1 MSLPTQYD
9 DIAEQYKRSK
19 QVPWRYHIEQHSL
32 FDLLG
37 DVLMMPW
44 KLLSDA
50 NAYIF
55 GWLVGYSSLLGPIAG
70 IMIADYFV
78 LRKCRL
84 DAGALYSREGP
95 YAYAN
100 GVNWRGVAALAAGVA
115 AALLGLGIPPL
126 RWLYDY
132 AWFVGFGVSAVAYL
146 ALMRGR
152 IGDV

>member
-1 MSLPTQYD
+1 
-9 DIAEQYKRSK
+9 
-19 QVPWRYHIEQHSL
+19 
-32 FDLLG
+32 
-37 DVLMMPW
+37 MPW

-84 DAGALYSREGP
+84 DVAELYSTEGR
-95 YAYAN
+95 YRYSN
-100 GVNWRGVAALAAGVA
+100 GVNWRAVGALGCGVAIALI
-115 AALLGLGIPPL
+115 GLWIPPL

-132 AWFVGFGVSAVAYL
+132 AWFVGFFVSAAVYL
-146 ALMRGR
+146 TFMRGEPLK
-152 IGDV
+152 

>member
-1 MSLPTQYD
+1 MITGV
-9 DIAEQYKRSK
+9 I
-19 QVPWRYHIEQHSL
+19 
-32 FDLLG
+32 G
-37 DVLMMPW
+37 VLMMPW
-44 KLLSDA
+44 KLLGDA

-70 IMIADYFV
+70 IMIADYFI

-84 DAGALYSREGP
+84 DAAALYSREGP
-95 YAYAN
+95 YAYSH

-115 AALLGLGIPPL
+115 VALLGLGIPPL

-132 AWFVGFGVSAVAYL
+132 AWFVGFGVSAVVYL

-152 IGDV
+152 IGDGSAT